1 MDDLK
6 DMIEVQISK
15 AAGTSCVQPC
25 ASLLRAALLMACMI
39 LCRLP
44 NVTPDDLDELADM
57 MEVEVSEA
65 ADWQDADLRRL
76 VRSCSELL
84 AERLGK
90 LQQLLK
96 ER

>member
-1 MDDLK
+1 M
-6 DMIEVQISK
+6 QTCS
-15 AAGTSCVQPC
+15 
-25 ASLLRAALLMACMI
+25 SLPTAALLMACMV
-39 LCRLP
+39 LRRLP

-57 MEVEVSEA
+57 MEVQVSKA
-65 ADWQDADLRRL
+65 ADWQDAELCRL
-76 VRSCSELL
+76 VRSCSEPL